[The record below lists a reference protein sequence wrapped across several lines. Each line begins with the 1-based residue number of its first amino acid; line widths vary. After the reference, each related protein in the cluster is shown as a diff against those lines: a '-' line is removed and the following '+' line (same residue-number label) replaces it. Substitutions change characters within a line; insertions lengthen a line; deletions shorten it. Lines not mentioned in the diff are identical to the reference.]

1 MEVVCTLRFNG
12 NWTDLLCLI
21 ETVFSVGSISRNPCG
36 VGDDT
41 EMKRV
46 WTGTAIT
53 LAVIGSGL
61 ILFAGGQ
68 RSEPQEEWTLLN
80 HKVEQAMAMETEPNE
95 SQRSSDYAQ
104 KKPGVK
110 EPSDKAER
118 SRNAEAAD
126 NVKRD
131 TVQISTG
138 VSAAVSENSI
148 AGNSSAVKQSGV
160 ANPSSDTGIVS
171 SSGATTSSTNRVSDS
186 VTTPDSGE
194 KKININTAT
203 AAELMELPGV
213 GAKKAEAILNYR
225 NQHGAFKRVND
236 LDHVKGI
243 GAKMLAKMKPYVS
256 L

>member
-1 MEVVCTLRFNG
+1 
-12 NWTDLLCLI
+12 
-21 ETVFSVGSISRNPCG
+21 
-36 VGDDT
+36 
-41 EMKRV
+41 MKRV

-80 HKVEQAMAMETEPNE
+80 HKVEQAVAMDSEPNE

-104 KKPGVK
+104 KKPAVK

-148 AGNSSAVKQSGV
+148 AGNSSTVKQSGV

-171 SSGATTSSTNRVSDS
+171 SSGATTSRTNTVSDS
-186 VTTPDSGE
+186 VTTPVSGE
-194 KKININTAT
+194 KVNINTAT

>member
-1 MEVVCTLRFNG
+1 
-12 NWTDLLCLI
+12 
-21 ETVFSVGSISRNPCG
+21 
-36 VGDDT
+36 
-41 EMKRV
+41 MKRV

-80 HKVEQAMAMETEPNE
+80 HKVEQAVAMEAEPNE
-95 SQRSSDYAQ
+95 SQRSSDYAP

-110 EPSDKAER
+110 EPSDKTER
-118 SRNAEAAD
+118 SKNAEAAD

-148 AGNSSAVKQSGV
+148 TGNSSTVKQSGV

-171 SSGATTSSTNRVSDS
+171 SSGATTSRTNRVSDS

-194 KKININTAT
+194 K
-203 AAELMELPGV
+203 
-213 GAKKAEAILNYR
+213 R
-225 NQHGAFKRVND
+225 
-236 LDHVKGI
+236 
-243 GAKMLAKMKPYVS
+243 
-256 L
+256 

>member
-46 WTGTAIT
+46 WTGTAIA

-80 HKVEQAMAMETEPNE
+80 HKVEQAVAMESEPNE
-95 SQRSSDYAQ
+95 PQHSGDYSQEKSAV
-104 KKPGVK
+104 KKT
-110 EPSDKAER
+110 SDKTER
-118 SRNAEAAD
+118 SRNAETAD
-126 NVKRD
+126 KVKDD
-131 TVQISTG
+131 TVQISAG

-148 AGNSSAVKQSGV
+148 VGNSSTVKQSGV
-160 ANPSSDTGIVS
+160 ADSSSDTGIVS
-171 SSGATTSSTNRVSDS
+171 SNGATTSRTNTVSNL
-186 VTTPDSGE
+186 VTTPVSGE
-194 KKININTAT
+194 KKVNINTAT

-225 NQHGAFKRVND
+225 SQHGAFKRVND
-236 LDHVKGI
+236 LDQVKGI

>member
-1 MEVVCTLRFNG
+1 
-12 NWTDLLCLI
+12 
-21 ETVFSVGSISRNPCG
+21 
-36 VGDDT
+36 
-41 EMKRV
+41 MKRV

-80 HKVEQAMAMETEPNE
+80 HKVEQAVAMETEPNE

-148 AGNSSAVKQSGV
+148 AGNSSTEKQSGV
-160 ANPSSDTGIVS
+160 ANPSSDTGIIS
-171 SSGATTSSTNRVSDS
+171 SSGATTSRTNRVSDS

-194 KKININTAT
+194 K
-203 AAELMELPGV
+203 
-213 GAKKAEAILNYR
+213 R
-225 NQHGAFKRVND
+225 
-236 LDHVKGI
+236 
-243 GAKMLAKMKPYVS
+243 
-256 L
+256 